1 MSQITDKK
9 NMKNEIFVDIFE
21 KLTVKIIDKIKEFR
35 SFSTQMVL

>member
-21 KLTVKIIDKIKEFR
+21 KLTVKIDAELKLVGTF
-35 SFSTQMVL
+35 QL